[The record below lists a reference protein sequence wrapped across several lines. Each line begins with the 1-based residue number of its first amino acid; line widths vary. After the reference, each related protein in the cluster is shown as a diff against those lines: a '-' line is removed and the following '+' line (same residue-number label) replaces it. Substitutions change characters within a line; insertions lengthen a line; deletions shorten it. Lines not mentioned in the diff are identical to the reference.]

1 MLQWHFPFPL
11 IHNLC
16 PFPLSKRKHFTF
28 NMTLNHLNMHKHV
41 ISGICMK
48 EKIKAQS
55 VMTGRS
61 GIKVPLGNADTATFA
76 QHSPLPCNPLCGLP
90 AALVVQKQKAVVS
103 GATQLA
109 AGTILALT
117 GEGGCFLSTAAKSTS
132 LYSFPGWLSM
142 CCLILFSVQKWKST
156 GFVTWPPALFTG
168 CPEEK

>member
-28 NMTLNHLNMHKHV
+28 DMTLNHLNMHKHV

-61 GIKVPLGNADTATFA
+61 GIKVSLGNADTATFA
-76 QHSPLPCNPLCGLP
+76 QHSPLSRVTLSVGCQQHLWCKSRKQWCQELLSWVLAPFWLSPEREDAFSVRPQNPLPCTHSQVGFP
-90 AALVVQKQKAVVS
+90 CVV
-103 GATQLA
+103 
-109 AGTILALT
+109 
-117 GEGGCFLSTAAKSTS
+117 
-132 LYSFPGWLSM
+132 
-142 CCLILFSVQKWKST
+142 
-156 GFVTWPPALFTG
+156 
-168 CPEEK
+168 